1 METRLDTRY
10 SADDATAVP
19 WEEVRAVLAEA
30 EVSWLSTVRPDG
42 RPHVTTLLAVWLGE
56 AAYFC
61 TGAQE
66 RKGRNLAE
74 NPHVVL
80 TTGANRLHGGLDV
93 VLEGDAVRV
102 RDMAKLHRVA
112 DAYEAKYG
120 TEWHFTVSDNA
131 AFRNS
136 FGGEALVYEIA
147 PSTVFAFG
155 KGPYSQT
162 RYRF

>member
-1 METRLDTRY
+1 
-10 SADDATAVP
+10 
-19 WEEVRAVLAEA
+19 
-30 EVSWLSTVRPDG
+30 
-42 RPHVTTLLAVWLGE
+42 VTTLLAVWLGD

-61 TGAQE
+61 TGAEE

-74 NPHVVL
+74 NPHVAL
-80 TTGANRLHGGLDV
+80 TTGGNRLHEGLDV
-93 VLEGDAVRV
+93 VVEGDAVRV
-102 RDMAKLHRVA
+102 RDVAKLHRVA

-120 TEWHFTVSDNA
+120 TEWRFTVSDNA

-136 FGGEALVYEIA
+136 FGGEALVYEVA
-147 PSTVFAFG
+147 PVTVFAFG